1 MGMFDAFEAMK
12 AEIKAQRYQ
21 ENVDKNNS
29 ADESD
34 LSKMLRAVLVD
45 DPNKKVVLFLVF
57 GNDQMNGRHLFLK

>member
-1 MGMFDAFEAMK
+1 MGMFEAFEAMK

-34 LSKMLRAVLVD
+34 LSKMLRVVLVD
-45 DPNKKVVLFLVF
+45 NPNKKVKLFLI
-57 GNDQMNGRHLFLK
+57 GGSDQVIGRRLFLE